1 MAVWNTTPYLFL
13 IIAGSIVGFIL
24 FIGVIGIIMKYRQD
38 VKRENDVEANQA
50 LPESNS
56 PRQVAMSAV
65 EREPSKDLGEIRR
78 NTAADPA
85 FVNVDLGEAMGRR
98 ASMYN
103 RIRASMSRS
112 MTRESSTARSRVMV

>member
-98 ASMYN
+98 A
-103 RIRASMSRS
+103 
-112 MTRESSTARSRVMV
+112 TRRRGLE

>member
-50 LPESNS
+50 LPESN
-56 PRQVAMSAV
+56 PPPQLEMAAV
-65 EREPSKDLGEIRR
+65 EREPSKGPGEIRR

-85 FVNVDLGEAMGRR
+85 FNPGEYVKVEDSG
-98 ASMYN
+98 
-103 RIRASMSRS
+103 
-112 MTRESSTARSRVMV
+112 ELDGEV